1 MAEFDQYA
9 DAYSDQIETDLSFFK
24 QDHFFYLKV
33 KADQLLKHAF
43 QKVPASAS
51 SQTKD
56 ISILDVGCGHGITHN
71 YLIEN
76 GDGRLDLHGTDTA
89 EKVIGMARELNPQ
102 SQYTVAPED
111 HLPYPDD
118 SFDIVTATC
127 VVHHVPPA
135 QWTRFLQEMGRVAKP
150 GGSVVIFEHNPFN
163 PVTSRIVKN
172 CPLDENAVLLS
183 ASKLKSHIRAAGLRD
198 DRHDYILFFPIDSA
212 AARLVEKAISWLPLG
227 AQYAVYATKA

>member
-9 DAYSDQIETDLSFFK
+9 DAYSDQIENDLSFFK

-33 KADQLLKHAF
+33 KADHLLKRAF
-43 QKVPASAS
+43 QRAPHKAATDA
-51 SQTKD
+51 QD
-56 ISILDVGCGHGITHN
+56 ISILDVGCGHGITHS
-71 YLIEN
+71 YLMEH
-76 GDGRLDLHGTDTA
+76 GRGRIDLHGTDTA

-102 SQYTVAPED
+102 CQYTVAPED
-111 HLPYPDD
+111 RLPYPDN
-118 SFDIVTATC
+118 SFDVVTATC

-135 QWTRFLQEMGRVAKP
+135 QWTDFLREMGRVAKP
-150 GGSVVIFEHNPFN
+150 GGSIAIFEHNPFN

-183 ASKLKSHIRAAGLRD
+183 ATKLKAHLRAAGLRN

-212 AARLVEKAISWLPLG
+212 AARRVEKAISWLPLG
-227 AQYAVYATKA
+227 AQYAVYATKP